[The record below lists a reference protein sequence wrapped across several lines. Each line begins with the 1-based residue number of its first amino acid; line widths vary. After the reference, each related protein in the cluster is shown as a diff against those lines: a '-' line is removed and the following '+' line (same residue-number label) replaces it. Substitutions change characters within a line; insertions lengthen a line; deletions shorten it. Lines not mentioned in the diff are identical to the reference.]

1 MPFMLYFHSRI
12 IMSDKEKIQG
22 RLTFDVIQGKFWVT
36 GSEGEPLTSIDFGDT
51 FEVLENDEWKKTSLK
66 IINGDNGD
74 LVFQLTGTS
83 YYGILDDLEVRI

>member
-1 MPFMLYFHSRI
+1 
-12 IMSDKEKIQG
+12 MSDKEKIQG